1 MHSAVTNYRI
11 AQFGQHHTENIQPT
25 IVAAIETESE
35 IKRITF
41 LSKLSTSG
49 VLETQDHREEC

>member
-11 AQFGQHHTENIQPT
+11 AQFGQHHKENIQPA

>member
-1 MHSAVTNYRI
+1 MHPAVTNYRI
-11 AQFGQHHTENIQPT
+11 AQFGQHHTENMQPT

-49 VLETQDHREEC
+49 VLET